1 MAELYDRKLKN
12 YIVDWDLQIRM
23 IAHSLIYMFI
33 IAIVTV
39 TLILYPIVCDMIF
52 SEDLDIQYRAAQT
65 FLMVVKRLVPALL
78 VILALYTLHQIII
91 THRICGPLVNFSQT
105 FRRLAEGDLTRK
117 VYLRQGDYLRKE
129 CQKIND
135 MIDGL
140 SVILKRI
147 MTNHQKLISSL
158 EDISS
163 HVQDLDTKEKIVS
176 SLELVKSDARYV
188 TETLAVVKLEEDRQ
202 G

>member
-1 MAELYDRKLKN
+1 MAEPYDRKLKN

-39 TLILYPIVCDMIF
+39 TLILYPIVCDMVF
-52 SEDLDIQYRAAQT
+52 SEDLEIQYRAAQT

-91 THRICGPLVNFSQT
+91 THRICGPLVNFSHT

-147 MTNHQKLISSL
+147 TTNHQKLISSL

-163 HVQDLDTKEKIVS
+163 HVQDLDTKEKIAS
-176 SLELVKSDARYV
+176 SLKIVKNDARYV
-188 TETLAVVKLEEDRQ
+188 TETLSVVKLEEDRQ